1 MLREI
6 LPAEKKIVFHDG
18 FRFEVWEPFFREA
31 GFENVVLDAHW
42 YLGMG
47 IADED
52 TSELEYMREIL
63 KEDVKKLKN
72 MEKTVPVIVGEWCLA
87 HNLKPDKEYT
97 ELEKQLSYKLIGDA
111 QLMAWEAG
119 SGYFFWSYKLISE
132 PDGWDFRKCVEK
144 GWLPGNLESGG

>member
-1 MLREI
+1 MYKRQ
-6 LPAEKKIVFHDG
+6 
-18 FRFEVWEPFFREA
+18 
-31 GFENVVLDAHW
+31 AHW

-97 ELEKQLSYKLIGDA
+97 ELEKQLSYKPVSYTHLYEDA
-111 QLMAWEAG
+111 A
-119 SGYFFWSYKLISE
+119 YFARIFKNQTGITPSE
-132 PDGWDFRKCVEK
+132 YRENK
-144 GWLPGNLESGG
+144 SR